1 MEDEKLKEKCSPVK
15 KEEDLST
22 DDRAQIGVDDKLIG
36 DDLVAP
42 ALMPPNKNDTTQ
54 GKDAVY

>member
-1 MEDEKLKEKCSPVK
+1 MDDEKAAEPCGSVK